1 MVNDELE
8 GTWTLRHKNFA
19 NRTIFRATFSSFFF
33 KNYNWFFTA
42 LYLMNLSMLTLAIDQ
57 EDIRKEKE
65 KLLWRVDCIC
75 FSRNEKWTWQ
85 RFGSRTTSFK
95 ANQNETTQRITNEPI
110 ASSSCQ
116 DMTPSRAFISQVRTS
131 AYTTFTKGLFI
142 DRNKNWTSRKK
153 NEFRSNSKVGRLN
166 FSNRN
171 RLCVCSW
178 YSVASQTS
186 DVSIR

>member
-19 NRTIFRATFSSFFF
+19 NRTIFRATFSSFSF

-95 ANQNETTQRITNEPI
+95 TNQNETTQRITNEPI

-116 DMTPSRAFISQVRTS
+116 DMTPSRSNVYFA
-131 AYTTFTKGLFI
+131 G
-142 DRNKNWTSRKK
+142 KNICLYNIHEAPVHRWKQK
-153 NEFRSNSKVGRLN
+153 LN
-166 FSNRN
+166 QQEEE
-171 RLCVCSW
+171 W
-178 YSVASQTS
+178 
-186 DVSIR
+186 I